1 VQLDE
6 PRDDQAAALRVPGLD
21 PGRRYRVTNVTP
33 GQPPPRR
40 AGLVGDPIPR
50 VEVSGGALGGI
61 GLAIPAQRALTA
73 LVVLV
78 EAG

>member
-1 VQLDE
+1 M
-6 PRDDQAAALRVPGLD
+6 
-21 PGRRYRVTNVTP
+21 TP

-40 AGLVGDPIPR
+40 AGLASDPIPR
-50 VEVSGGALGGI
+50 VEAGGSALAGI

-78 EAG
+78 EAR